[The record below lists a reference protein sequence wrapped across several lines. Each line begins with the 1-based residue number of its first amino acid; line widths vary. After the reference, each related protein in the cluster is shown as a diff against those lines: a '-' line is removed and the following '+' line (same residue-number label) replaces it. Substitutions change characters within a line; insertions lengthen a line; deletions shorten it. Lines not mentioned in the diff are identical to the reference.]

1 MKIHQYREMMRYLT
15 RKPLSDREVELVYN
29 STQQPLAAS
38 GEEQE
43 YATGDRVGFAGG
55 ASKKIL
61 DLILET
67 NKKLKDKKSMETFDL
82 KTGEVIPNKEPIMTA
97 ESKSRKLTKN
107 EIEDYEEA
115 IGRNSE
121 EWLSEGTVKEA
132 EEALKKSKAEEA
144 YYLQQYKMGK
154 LDPVA
159 GEKTQGR
166 MNFLRKKAE
175 YAEDVKDRRLF
186 TLDEMNELDEL
197 EKIFE
202 PSSSSSIDISDPKTA
217 ESFTEFAKRN
227 DPEGFKK
234 IQKIVDDINNKNI
247 LDDFDV
253 KNREPNATGG
263 RVKLKGGSILTG
275 TGKDLEDN
283 IKEDHKAFND
293 YRKSIGQGP
302 IPLDNKYIQMWIRS
316 RLKEGGRVQLKDGTK
331 EPQKILPMDLESV
344 ALRLFKENLDNLT
357 YNQKQTLY
365 DHIEDRKNKKAQ
377 GGRVQLKEGTQAFE
391 VGTKNINSFL
401 NTPLG
406 KVLTKQ
412 APNFVKSTAR
422 VAVKA
427 GLPFEA
433 LLGVAMNSTD
443 LKEKGLSDLDALGYS
458 ALKGGTQEFL
468 NFGDLLLRRL
478 PPAIYKKFSEDKP
491 ILESLDKNPEYFT
504 FVDDLVDKKLEKMST
519 VKKIDNRAEFAA
531 RKEFIPNITD
541 TEVPDLRTT
550 KEFNES
556 IKRNREIILN
566 KDPLLKKLYEKEKVV
581 KDDLY
586 IEPLLKSDSVD
597 KEGILNLTLNKKDD

>member
-1 MKIHQYREMMRYLT
+1 MKVHEYREMMRYLT
-15 RKPLSDREVELVYN
+15 RQEPTSSPQV
-29 STQQPLAAS
+29 AS
-38 GEEQE
+38 GKE
-43 YATGDRVGFAGG
+43 RVG
-55 ASKKIL
+55 
-61 DLILET
+61 
-67 NKKLKDKKSMETFDL
+67 
-82 KTGEVIPNKEPIMTA
+82 
-97 ESKSRKLTKN
+97 
-107 EIEDYEEA
+107 Y
-115 IGRNSE
+115 
-121 EWLSEGTVKEA
+121 SEG
-132 EEALKKSKAEEA
+132 SK
-144 YYLQQYKMGK
+144 
-154 LDPVA
+154 
-159 GEKTQGR
+159 
-166 MNFLRKKAE
+166 
-175 YAEDVKDRRLF
+175 
-186 TLDEMNELDEL
+186 
-197 EKIFE
+197 
-202 PSSSSSIDISDPKTA
+202 
-217 ESFTEFAKRN
+217 
-227 DPEGFKK
+227 
-234 IQKIVDDINNKNI
+234 
-247 LDDFDV
+247 
-253 KNREPNATGG
+253 
-263 RVKLKGGSILTG
+263 LTG
-275 TGKDLEDN
+275 TDKTLEQN
-283 IKEDHKAFND
+283 IKDDHKAFND

-377 GGRVQLKEGTQAFE
+377 GGRVQLKDGTQAFE

-422 VAVKA
+422 IAVKA

-541 TEVPDLRTT
+541 TEVPDSRTT

>member
-29 STQQPLAAS
+29 ATQEPPAAS
-38 GEEQE
+38 SEGQE
-43 YATGDRVGFAGG
+43 Y
-55 ASKKIL
+55 
-61 DLILET
+61 
-67 NKKLKDKKSMETFDL
+67 
-82 KTGEVIPNKEPIMTA
+82 
-97 ESKSRKLTKN
+97 
-107 EIEDYEEA
+107 
-115 IGRNSE
+115 
-121 EWLSEGTVKEA
+121 
-132 EEALKKSKAEEA
+132 
-144 YYLQQYKMGK
+144 
-154 LDPVA
+154 
-159 GEKTQGR
+159 
-166 MNFLRKKAE
+166 
-175 YAEDVKDRRLF
+175 
-186 TLDEMNELDEL
+186 
-197 EKIFE
+197 
-202 PSSSSSIDISDPKTA
+202 
-217 ESFTEFAKRN
+217 
-227 DPEGFKK
+227 
-234 IQKIVDDINNKNI
+234 
-247 LDDFDV
+247 
-253 KNREPNATGG
+253 ATGG
-263 RVKLKGGSILTG
+263 RVKLK
-275 TGKDLEDN
+275 
-283 IKEDHKAFND
+283 
-293 YRKSIGQGP
+293 
-302 IPLDNKYIQMWIRS
+302 
-316 RLKEGGRVQLKDGTK
+316 DGTK
-331 EPQKILPMDLESV
+331 DPQKILPLNLESV
-344 ALRLFKENLDNLT
+344 AFRLFQDKLDNLT

-377 GGRVQLKEGTQAFE
+377 GGRIQLKEGTQAFE